1 MNILVAFGTRP
12 EAIKLFP
19 VIHELQQ
26 DADFEVTVCVT
37 AQHREM
43 LDQVLDIAKITP
55 DIDLNIMQPNQTLPQ
70 ITSRILS
77 SFDEVLVKFGP
88 DRVIV
93 QGDTTTAM
101 AAALSSYYR
110 KIPVDHV
117 EAGLRSGDIYSP
129 FPEEVNRKMVGSIAS
144 LHFAPTARAAES
156 LIRENVPVD
165 RVFVTGNTVIDA
177 LLETK
182 ERISEFSGV
191 RKMIDAQ
198 LPAQGEN
205 RKIVLVTAH
214 RRENFDGGIQEIAT
228 AILKLAER
236 NDTLVVFPVH
246 PNPNVSGPMHMLL
259 GSHPNI
265 RLLPPLE
272 YVPFV
277 YLLSRCHFVLT
288 DSGGVQEEAPALGK
302 PVLVMRNTTER
313 PEGVDAGTA
322 LLVGTAAERIFGE
335 AKRLLDDRRHY
346 QQMSRAH
353 NPFGD
358 GKASRRI
365 VDVIAQETDLR
376 EIRTDKAGFQ
386 PSISPELQEDLE
398 NAS

>member
-26 DADFEVTVCVT
+26 DADFDVTVCVT
-37 AQHREM
+37 GQHREM
-43 LDQVLDIAKITP
+43 LDQVLDIAKIKP
-55 DIDLNIMQPNQTLPQ
+55 DVDLDIMRPNQSLPQ

-77 SFDEVLVKFGP
+77 SFDEVLAKFAP

-117 EAGLRSGDIYSP
+117 EAGLRSGNIYSP
-129 FPEEVNRKMVGSIAS
+129 FPEEANRKMVGSIAS
-144 LHFAPTARAAES
+144 LHFAPTARAADA

-182 ERISEFSGV
+182 DRISEFSGV
-191 RKMIDAQ
+191 QKLIDAQ
-198 LPAQGEN
+198 LPHKGEN
-205 RKIVLVTAH
+205 RRIILVTAH
-214 RRENFDGGIQEIAT
+214 RRENFDGGIQEIAS

-236 NDTLVVFPVH
+236 NDTLLVFPVH
-246 PNPNVSGPMHMLL
+246 PNPNVSGPMRDLL
-259 GSHPNI
+259 GHHPNI

-313 PEGVDAGTA
+313 PEGINAGTA
-322 LLVGTAAERIFGE
+322 LLVGASSERIFGE
-335 AKRLLDDRRHY
+335 AVRLIEDRRHY

-365 VDVIAQETDLR
+365 VDVIAQET
-376 EIRTDKAGFQ
+376 EIRSENAAGMFQ
-386 PSISPELQEDLE
+386 PSISPAMEEDLE